1 MMFIQDGDFLFN
13 LVAGWQASCCRFWTQ
28 AGLELFNAA
37 TSHLHKIQ
45 GNGMK
50 WNIRDPPGNILRSRK
65 KVKISNQVPKSMSK
79 AYFWSQRE
87 PFLSKWGHS
96 YVHLLVASLLSKYLP
111 YKSLIFNVC
120 TAETAFNLLFIECRP
135 PEKKAIASRTK
146 PLSFGTDSVNR
157 PFKSK

>member
-50 WNIRDPPGNILRSRK
+50 WNIRDRPGSNILRSPK
-65 KVKISNQVPKSMSK
+65 KVKISNQVNQCPKHI
-79 AYFWSQRE
+79 FGPRE
-87 PFLSKWGHS
+87 NLFLAKWGHS
-96 YVHLLVASLLSKYLP
+96 YVHLLVASLPSKYLP
-111 YKSLIFNVC
+111 YKSLIFNAS
-120 TAETAFNLLFIECRP
+120 TAVTAFNLLFIECRP
-135 PEKKAIASRTK
+135 PEKKALASRTK